1 MDLVIFDWNLSETNS
16 GSTTQSFEH
25 QNYSQSQNKPFL
37 RNPSSEAEKKAVQTT
52 KNLGTLDQPD
62 QESGNSPINHTHL
75 THLWNLSP
83 QKNPQKQRSALFAG
97 WNRPLKKLWSLERSS
112 SREPWGEPPYRVAC
126 WFNRGTTGTYGEV
139 KHGLLG
145 PRKSESEVKI
155 YVPLFT
161 TQKTSKNSTKA
172 HQFVPFC
179 GSTRRWSKHSV
190 VSVRMR
196 HMRHMRHCLCQDK
209 SWGRQDKS
217 SIFFQWKPGSLL

>member
-1 MDLVIFDWNLSETNS
+1 MVRRISEASTGPPNPWDLPSCIPSAAETFKGGRVTDPGTVQMRRGSLEDERTSDFLFYSILVDVCVMDLVIFDWNLSETNS

-112 SREPWGEPPYRVAC
+112 SREPWGEPAV
-126 WFNRGTTGTYGEV
+126 
-139 KHGLLG
+139 
-145 PRKSESEVKI
+145 
-155 YVPLFT
+155 
-161 TQKTSKNSTKA
+161 
-172 HQFVPFC
+172 
-179 GSTRRWSKHSV
+179 
-190 VSVRMR
+190 
-196 HMRHMRHCLCQDK
+196 
-209 SWGRQDKS
+209 
-217 SIFFQWKPGSLL
+217 